1 MSQDNSKTPVVV
13 GTVMH
18 VQAENIPFLKELLQ
32 NSPYVQRL
40 IIFKE
45 SNEKLWL
52 VSQEGNDGPS
62 R

>member
-1 MSQDNSKTPVVV
+1 MYNNQDRTPVVV
-13 GTVMH
+13 GCILH
-18 VQAENIPFLKELLQ
+18 VQPENLSFLKELLE

-45 SNEKLWL
+45 SNDKLWI

>member
-1 MSQDNSKTPVVV
+1 MENNQSDPVIII

-18 VQAENIPFLKELLQ
+18 VRKENISFLKELLE

-45 SNEKLWL
+45 SNDKLWL
-52 VSQEGNDGPS
+52 VSQED

>member
-1 MSQDNSKTPVVV
+1 MQGNSKTPVIV

-18 VQAENIPFLKELLQ
+18 VQAENIPFLRELLQ

-45 SNEKLWL
+45 SNDKLWII
-52 VSQEGNDGPS
+52 SQEGNDGQS

>member
-1 MSQDNSKTPVVV
+1 MQRNSKTPVVV
-13 GTVMH
+13 GAILH
-18 VQAENIPFLKELLQ
+18 VLPENLTYLHELLE

-45 SNEKLWL
+45 SNNKLWII
-52 VSQEGNDGPS
+52 EREEFKNE